1 MTVKKLKNAI
11 DALGVNHAQLAMLM
25 GKHPNSINNYLR
37 GKTKIAHTEELA
49 IEALIHRKLDGTL
62 WKDMAK

>member
-1 MTVKKLKNAI
+1 MTVKKLKKAI
-11 DALGVNHAQLAMLM
+11 DVLDVNHAQLAMLL
-25 GKHPNSINNYLR
+25 GKHPNSINNYLKGR
-37 GKTKIAHTEELA
+37 TKIAHTEELA

>member
-1 MTVKKLKNAI
+1 MTVKKLKKAI
-11 DALGVNHAQLAMLM
+11 DALDVNNNQLAALM
-25 GKHPNSINNYLR
+25 GKHPNSINNYLKGR
-37 GKTKIAHTEELA
+37 TKIAHTEELA